1 MTRNIS
7 TFARDRKALRMSRI
21 GLAVAFI
28 GLFLCG
34 AAPQQRTVKV
44 FAASSL
50 TNALQDI
57 DAAFSK
63 STGIAILPRF
73 GATSALAHQL
83 ERSSFAAVFISADER
98 WMDYAE
104 TYCHMEPSSRV
115 DLLSNQL
122 VLIAPKSSPID
133 TVVIAKGFDLAALAG
148 DGHIAVA
155 DVNEVPGDIY
165 AKRALISLGAWA
177 AVAPKL
183 MNVENV
189 RTALA
194 LVAQEY
200 VSAGIVYET
209 DAKVEP
215 GVKIIGTFP
224 ESADSQIKYS
234 AAATITSDQDTL
246 NYLHFLRSLEA
257 KTIFERYGFRYLD

>member
-1 MTRNIS
+1 
-7 TFARDRKALRMSRI
+7 MSRI
-21 GLAVAFI
+21 GLAAALVA
-28 GLFLCG
+28 LFLCG
-34 AAPQQRTVKV
+34 ASAQQSRVAV

-57 DAAFSK
+57 DATFSEA
-63 STGIAILPRF
+63 TGIAIEPRF
-73 GATSALAHQL
+73 GASSVMARKLKRFSA
-83 ERSSFAAVFISADER
+83 AAVFISADQQ

-104 TYCHMEPSSRV
+104 AHCRMDHSSRV
-115 DLLSNQL
+115 DLLSNRL

-133 TVVIAKGFDLAALAG
+133 TVVIAKGFDLAAFAG

-155 DVNEVPGDIY
+155 NVNDVPAGIY
-165 AKRALISLGAWA
+165 AKSVLISLGAWA
-177 AVAPKL
+177 AAQPKL
-183 MNVENV
+183 MNAENV

-194 LVAQEY
+194 LVARGY
-200 VSAGIVYET
+200 VSVGIVYET

-224 ESADSQIKYS
+224 ESSAPQVKYA
-234 AAATITSDQDTL
+234 AAATIASDRDTL

-257 KTIFERYGFRYLD
+257 KAIFERYGFQYLE